1 MLRGL
6 YYDLTIGVIGIPYF
20 SVDSFLH
27 TILFATVTSVFVVSH
42 APSMSTVVF

>member
-6 YYDLTIGVIGIPYF
+6 YYDLTIGIIGILYF
-20 SVDSFLH
+20 SVDIFLH
-27 TILFATVTSVFVVSH
+27 TVLFATVTSVFVVSH